1 MPPEPVA
8 QPKRGLEVHSS
19 ASIRFSSQ
27 RCAAQSLL
35 THISAE
41 AIRNQLSSREADAIN
56 GDAIAKR

>member
-1 MPPEPVA
+1 
-8 QPKRGLEVHSS
+8 GLEVHSS